1 MFERILSKL
10 ERISRFGVWMGGGA
24 LMIAAFI
31 VTIDVLFR
39 KFVGWTMSGSDEIT
53 SYVFAAST
61 TWAYSFVL
69 LHRANVRIDAAY
81 NLVKPKVRAV
91 LDVLGVMLLLLYM
104 GTLTERAIVV
114 VQDSIAYGSVSNT
127 TLLTPLW
134 IPQLAWASGLVFFM
148 ITLIVVATYSI
159 VMLLRGDFAGVN
171 RVAGVMTV
179 TEEID
184 TEIHGMEFGSDGAA
198 GDGDK

>member
-1 MFERILSKL
+1 MFEVILSKL
-10 ERISRFGVWMGGGA
+10 ERISRMAVWFGGA
-24 LMIAAFI
+24 TLMIAAFI
-31 VTIDVLFR
+31 VTVDVLFR
-39 KFVGWTMSGSDEIT
+39 KFVGWTMSGSDEVT

-69 LHRANVRIDAAY
+69 LHRANVRIDAVY

-91 LDVLGVMLLLLYM
+91 LDVLGVLLLLLYM
-104 GTLTERAIVV
+104 GLLTERAIGTLR
-114 VQDSIAYGSVSNT
+114 DSIDYGSVSNT

-159 VMLLRGDFAGVN
+159 LMLVRRDYAGVS
-171 RVAGVMTV
+171 RVAGVMTM
-179 TEEID
+179 TEEIEEE
-184 TEIHGMEFGSDGAA
+184 THGMELSSDGAT

>member
-1 MFERILSKL
+1 MFEVILSKL
-10 ERISRFGVWMGGGA
+10 ERISRLAVWFGGA
-24 LMIAAFI
+24 TLMIAAFI
-31 VTIDVLFR
+31 VTVDVLFR
-39 KFVGWTMSGSDEIT
+39 KFVGWTMSGSDEVT

-69 LHRANVRIDAAY
+69 LHRANVRIDAVY

-91 LDVLGVMLLLLYM
+91 LDVLGVLLLLLYM
-104 GTLTERAIVV
+104 GLLTERAIFTL
-114 VQDSIAYGSVSNT
+114 QDSINYGSVSNT

-134 IPQLAWASGLVFFM
+134 IPQLAWASGLGFFM

-159 VMLLRGDFAGVN
+159 LMLLRRDYAGVS

-179 TEEID
+179 SEEID
-184 TEIHGMEFGSDGAA
+184 TETHGMELSSDGAT
-198 GDGDK
+198 GDGEK